1 MFTNFK
7 IIDDFLKLEHFNYL
21 VNLKLKIIKKGEIR
35 IYNNKY
41 FKDGKSEGS
50 CLDSNFIKNLHNT
63 YHKQLMDLLRNLYP
77 EKSKLWDYSEF
88 HIIET
93 GAEYKYNI
101 HRDSP
106 YKLLSGVIYLSPSIN
121 KGTILYSNKEGKN
134 PKIIEWK
141 KNRALFFSRN
151 EKNSFHSYEGDEIST
166 RRTLVYNLMT
176 TNLREV
182 CKIEK
187 INYKWIK
194 LREALNPYIYKYFK
208 KLL

>member
-7 IIDDFLKLEHFNYL
+7 VIDSFLKLEHFNYL
-21 VNLKLKIIKKGEIR
+21 INLKLKNIKKGEIK

-41 FKDGKSEGS
+41 IKDDKCEGS
-50 CLDSNFIKNLHNT
+50 CLDSDFIKDLHNT
-63 YHKQLMDLLRNLYP
+63 YHKELMDLLRNLYP
-77 EKSKLWDYSEF
+77 EKSKLWNYSEF

-93 GAEYKYNI
+93 GADYKYDI
-101 HRDSP
+101 HRDAPS
-106 YKLLSGVIYLSPSIN
+106 KLLSGVIYLSPSIN
-121 KGTILYSNKEGKN
+121 KGTILYSNKVGKN
-134 PKIIEWK
+134 AKIIEWK
-141 KNRALFFSRN
+141 QNRALFFSRS
-151 EKNSFHSYEGDEIST
+151 EKNSFHSYEGDGIST

-187 INYKWIK
+187 INYTWIK
-194 LREALNPYIYKYFK
+194 IREALNPYIYRYCR

>member
-1 MFTNFK
+1 MK
-7 IIDDFLKLEHFNYL
+7 
-21 VNLKLKIIKKGEIR
+21 VR
-35 IYNNKY
+35 
-41 FKDGKSEGS
+41 
-50 CLDSNFIKNLHNT
+50 
-63 YHKQLMDLLRNLYP
+63 
-77 EKSKLWDYSEF
+77 
-88 HIIET
+88 ET
-93 GAEYKYNI
+93 
-101 HRDSP
+101 
-106 YKLLSGVIYLSPSIN
+106 IN

-194 LREALNPYIYKYFK
+194 LREALNPYIYRYFK